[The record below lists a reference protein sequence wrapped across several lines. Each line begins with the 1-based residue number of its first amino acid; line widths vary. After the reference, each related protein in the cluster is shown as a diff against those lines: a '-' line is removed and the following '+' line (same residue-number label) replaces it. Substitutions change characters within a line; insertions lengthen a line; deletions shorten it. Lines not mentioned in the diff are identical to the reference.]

1 MEGPIIDDARRT
13 VALER
18 PPRRI
23 VSLVPSLTEVVCALG
38 AAARLVGVTRYCT
51 DPPEVVRRLPRVGGT
66 KNPDVARIIALDPDL
81 VLVNSEEN
89 RVEDFDLLEARGLRT
104 FVSFPR
110 TVAEAADSI
119 QRIAAALGNEGEGR
133 ALSGAIRDAM
143 RAAPVP
149 SRRVFCPI
157 WRNPWMS
164 FNRDTYA
171 DDMLRRAGGENVCA
185 DQSERYPNVDIDTII
200 AAAPEVILLP
210 DEPYRFTR
218 APPPRAARHERLA
231 GMARRAHP
239 PRRRQGALLVRA
251 AHGSGGAVLQ
261 GKDRTENED

>member
-1 MEGPIIDDARRT
+1 MEGPIIDDAGRT

-38 AAARLVGVTRYCT
+38 AAERLIGVTRYCT
-51 DPPEVVRRLPRVGGT
+51 DPVEVVRRVPRVGGT
-66 KNPDVARIIALDPDL
+66 KNPDISRIVALDPDL

-89 RVEDFDLLEARGLRT
+89 RKKDFDLLHAAGLRT

-110 TVAEAADSI
+110 TVAEAAESI
-119 QRIAAALGNEGEGR
+119 ERIGLALGLADEGRRLAAEIQAALDAAAP
-133 ALSGAIRDAM
+133 S
-143 RAAPVP
+143 AP
-149 SRRVFCPI
+149 RRVFCPI

-171 DDMLRRAGGENVCA
+171 HDVLLRAGGENVCA
-185 DQSERYPNVDIDTII
+185 AESERYPNVDIDAII

-210 DEPYRFTR
+210 DEPFHFTER
-218 APPPRAARHERLA
+218 HRQELRRMSGSASIHLVDGKALSWYGPRTAAA
-231 GMARRAHP
+231 VKYF
-239 PRRRQGALLVRA
+239 RQKIGL
-251 AHGSGGAVLQ
+251 
-261 GKDRTENED
+261 